1 MVTAGRRRASRC
13 VGSSP
18 TCCTKLVFDLC
29 DIEVKKLSNL
39 RYKVGDVV
47 IVRSDLDTT
56 NYYDGVSVT
65 YGMMKTMRGRKAT
78 IKSIENHTYR
88 IQEYSCYW
96 NDEMFEDVIPVAEID
111 DKSRADSGELSSGVS
126 IKDLF
131 SLYNM

>member
-39 RYKVGDVV
+39 RYKVGD
-47 IVRSDLDTT
+47 IVRVREGLERHKSYG
-56 NYYDGVSVT
+56 NYYVT
-65 YGMMKTMRGRKAT
+65 TEMAKLAGRKVT
-78 IKSIENHTYR
+78 IESVFPDSYLTKESVY
-88 IQEYSCYW
+88 YW
-96 NDEMFEDVIPVAEID
+96 TDEMFEENIKTAEID

>member
-1 MVTAGRRRASRC
+1 MVTAGRCRASRC

-39 RYKVGDVV
+39 RYKVGN
-47 IVRSDLDTT
+47 IVKVREDIKFNEVCG
-56 NYYDGVSVT
+56 NYYVT
-65 YGMMKTMRGRKAT
+65 SDMAKLAGHKVT
-78 IKSIENHTYR
+78 IKSVFPDSYLIKETGY
-88 IQEYSCYW
+88 YW
-96 NDEMFEDVIPVAEID
+96 TDEMFEENIKTAEID
-111 DKSRADSGELSSGVS
+111 DESRVNNGELSSDVS

>member
-39 RYKVGDVV
+39 RYKVGDEV
-47 IVRSDLDTT
+47 IVRSDL
-56 NYYDGVSVT
+56 NSSSYYGGVSVT
-65 YGMMKTMRGRKAT
+65 DGMMTNMRGRKAT
-78 IKSIENHTYR
+78 IKSIEDHTYR

-96 NDEMFEDVIPVAEID
+96 NDEMFEDVIPIAEID
-111 DKSRADSGELSSGVS
+111 DESRVNNGELSSDVS
-126 IKDLF
+126 IKDL
-131 SLYNM
+131 SGLYNL